1 MRRRLAFAAL
11 LVAALTAIAAAPASA
26 AHSAQFGVQDDAWLM
41 HGPGTLQSRIA
52 TLQRLGVKV
61 VRLTLRW
68 YEVAPTRP
76 TAPRDPTD
84 PAYQW
89 GAYETALDALHSAG
103 ITALVTLWGSPGWAN
118 GGHPPAWLP
127 RSGFGDFAYAAAGE
141 FPWVHLW
148 TVWNEPNSLATAV
161 PVSPKLYTQRLL
173 DPGWSQLHLAG
184 ANQVAGGVT
193 SPRATSG
200 GMSPL
205 AFMQGMAQAHAK
217 LDAYAHNPYPGSSR
231 ETPFHDP
238 CSWCRTLSMA
248 RLRQL
253 RADVTR
259 YFGPK
264 PIWLTEY
271 GYQTNPPDRLFGVS
285 PTLQARYI
293 GEAGLRVWSEPGVSI
308 LINFLVRDEPEVGG
322 WQSGLF
328 TAGGAVKPSYR
339 AFGLPLAQ
347 VSRAGSRVVLW
358 GQVRPGSGRHP
369 YVLQRWSGSGWT
381 ALGGSRTTD
390 SSGTFELTIR
400 GRRDERLRVSAP
412 GVGYT
417 SPALAIV

>member
-1 MRRRLAFAAL
+1 MSARLVFAAL
-11 LVAALTAIAAAPASA
+11 LVSAVAAIAAAPASA
-26 AHSAQFGVQDDAWLM
+26 AHDARFGVQDDAWLM

-52 TLQRLGVKV
+52 TLQRLGVNV

-68 YEVAPTRP
+68 YDVAPSRP
-76 TAPRDPTD
+76 AAPRDPTD

-89 GAYETALDALHSAG
+89 EPYATTLGALHSAG
-103 ITALVTLWGSPGWAN
+103 ITPLVTLWGAPSWAN

-127 RSGFGDFAYAAAGE
+127 SSGFGDFAYAAASE

-148 TVWNEPNSLATAV
+148 TVWNEPNSRATAV
-161 PVSPKLYTQRLL
+161 PVSPRLYTRRLL
-173 DPGWSQLHLAG
+173 DPAWSQLHRAG

-193 SPRATSG
+193 SPRATFG

-205 AFMQGMAQAHAK
+205 AFMQGMARAHAT
-217 LDAYAHNPYPGSSR
+217 LDAYAHNPYPASSR

-238 CSWCRTLSMA
+238 CSWCRTLTMA
-248 RLRQL
+248 RLAQI

-271 GYQTNPPDRLFGVS
+271 GYQTNPPDRLLGVT
-285 PTLQARYI
+285 PAQQARYI
-293 GEAGLRVWSEPGVSI
+293 GEAGLRAWSASGVSI
-308 LINFLVRDEPEVGG
+308 LINFMVRDEPEVGG

-328 TAGGAVKPSYR
+328 TAAGTVKPSYR

-347 VSRAGSRVVLW
+347 VSRSGTRVVLW
-358 GQVRPGSGRHP
+358 GQVRPGNGRRS
-369 YVLQRWSGSGWT
+369 YVLQRWTGSRW
-381 ALGGSRTTD
+381 AAVGGTRTTD
-390 SSGTFELTIR
+390 STGTFELTIR
-400 GRRDERLRVSAP
+400 GRPGERVRLA
-412 GVGYT
+412 
-417 SPALAIV
+417 SPAVPYASPTLAIA

>member
-1 MRRRLAFAAL
+1 VLVSAA
-11 LVAALTAIAAAPASA
+11 AAIAAVPASA
-26 AHSAQFGVQDDAWLM
+26 AHNAQFGVQDDAWLM

-68 YEVAPTRP
+68 YEVAPSRP
-76 TAPRDPTD
+76 AAPRDPAD

-89 GAYETALDALHSAG
+89 GDYATALEALHAAG

-118 GGHPPAWLP
+118 GGNPPAWLP
-127 RSGFGDFAYAAAGE
+127 RSGFGDFAYAAGTE

-148 TVWNEPNSLATAV
+148 TVWNEPNTRATAV
-161 PVSPKLYTQRLL
+161 PVSPRLYTQRLL
-173 DPGWSQLHLAG
+173 DPAWSQLHLAG
-184 ANQVAGGVT
+184 ANQVAGGLT

-205 AFMQGMAQAHAK
+205 AFMQGMAQAHAR

-231 ETPFHDP
+231 ETPFRDP
-238 CSWCRTLSMA
+238 CSWCRTLTMA
-248 RLRQL
+248 RLPQL

-271 GYQTNPPDRLFGVS
+271 GYQTNPPDRLLGVT
-285 PTLQARYI
+285 PTLTARYI
-293 GEAGLRVWSEPGVSI
+293 GEAGLRAWSEPGVTI

-322 WQSGLF
+322 WQSGF
-328 TAGGAVKPSYR
+328 YTASGSVKPSYR
-339 AFGLPLAQ
+339 AFGLPLAE
-347 VSRAGSRVVLW
+347 VSRAGGRVVLW
-358 GQVRPGSGRHP
+358 GQVRPGSGQRA
-369 YVLQRWSGSGWT
+369 YVLQRRSGQEWT
-381 ALGGSRTTD
+381 AVGGTRTTD
-390 SSGTFELTIR
+390 STGTFELTIR
-400 GRRDERLRVSAP
+400 GRPGERLRVASP

-417 SPALAIV
+417 SPTLAIG